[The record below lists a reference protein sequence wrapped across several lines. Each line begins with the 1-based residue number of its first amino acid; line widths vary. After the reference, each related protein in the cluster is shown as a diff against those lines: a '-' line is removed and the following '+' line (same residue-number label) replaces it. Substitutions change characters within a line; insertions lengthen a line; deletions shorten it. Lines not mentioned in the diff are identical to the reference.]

1 MADAP
6 SMDFLHKQIGPL
18 PVGGWVLV
26 VGAGVGF
33 AYWRNKRTP
42 TTTQAPDT
50 QGFTDPSAG
59 NPLQMLGLL
68 EALNRGGTGQ
78 PTAGAT
84 DNNSWYQNA
93 TRNLLAKGYV
103 PSLIDT
109 ALRKYMQGM
118 SLSTSENAIV
128 ELALQFAGPLPYPP
142 PPPTTTPGGNDP
154 QHIKHLTDYVPVD
167 FGSIGSQLQHLS
179 NADLIKAAN
188 LTYADVTG
196 IDNTGWGQVVG
207 MQYGTDQPLPYLNEI
222 ARRYTSGSLSDAEL
236 GSGPTGSW
244 TSGQPSWRMNE
255 ADIVN
260 RINYLN
266 SQGIT
271 GSAP

>member
-1 MADAP
+1 MGYKAP
-6 SMDFLHKQIGPL
+6 AILSKQIGPL
-18 PVGGWVLV
+18 PAGGWLLV

-33 AYWRNKRTP
+33 AYWRNGRTP
-42 TTTQAPDT
+42 TTTQSADT
-50 QGFTDPSAG
+50 QGFTDPTAG

-68 EALNRGGTGQ
+68 EALNRGQSGPST
-78 PTAGAT
+78 TGAT

-93 TRNLLAKGYV
+93 VRNLLGKGYV
-103 PSLIDT
+103 PGLVDT

-128 ELALQFAGPLPYPP
+128 ELALTMVGPLPFPP
-142 PPPTTTPGGNDP
+142 PPPTTTPNDNQP
-154 QHIKHLTDYVPVD
+154 QHIGHLSEYVPVD
-167 FGSIGSQLQHLS
+167 FGTVGTSLQHLS

-188 LTYADVTG
+188 VTYSDVTG

-207 MQYGTDQPLPYLNEI
+207 QQFGTDQPLPYLNEI

-236 GSGPTGSW
+236 GSGPVGSW
-244 TSGQPSWRMNE
+244 TNGQPSWRMNE

-266 SQGIT
+266 AQGIV
-271 GSAP
+271 GAA